1 MEQTASARGI
11 SRDAVKYLAMGAMLL
26 NHIANIFLI
35 PGALLY
41 EVFTDLGYVT
51 AVTMCF
57 FLVEGYGYT
66 RSKRNYALRLLLFAF
81 LSEIPYCLALTK
93 GAVISFYGLN
103 MMFTLFLCFLMLLA
117 LEQIKNSVVKVFAV
131 ILITFL
137 STFCDWPLLA
147 PMFTLL
153 FWWAGQSKRKQK
165 LAFLTAAVL
174 FGLFSF
180 SGRVALFSLSL
191 SLLYALGSMAGIIL
205 AGVCIVYLYNGK
217 RGKWGRNFSK
227 WFFYGFYP
235 VHLLILGLIRISAL

>member
-81 LSEIPYCLALTK
+81 LSEIPYCLALTQ

-117 LEQIKNSVVKVFAV
+117 LEQIKNSVVK
-131 ILITFL
+131 
-137 STFCDWPLLA
+137 
-147 PMFTLL
+147 
-153 FWWAGQSKRKQK
+153 
-165 LAFLTAAVL
+165 
-174 FGLFSF
+174 
-180 SGRVALFSLSL
+180 
-191 SLLYALGSMAGIIL
+191 
-205 AGVCIVYLYNGK
+205 
-217 RGKWGRNFSK
+217 
-227 WFFYGFYP
+227 
-235 VHLLILGLIRISAL
+235 